1 MKQLPPQTTQ
11 TWDEVMD
18 SRLITAATLAACS
31 GILYSYEHVESN
43 EKFSPVNGRIVGWDM
58 GNARKVQPRNSLC
71 LCGSNK
77 KAKKCCVWMP
87 LSNVP

>member
-18 SRLITAATLAACS
+18 SRMIATTLAACS
-31 GILYSYEHVESN
+31 LGMLSGYQGVESN
-43 EKFSPVNGRIVGWDM
+43 EEFAPISGRVVGHDY
-58 GNARKVQPRNSLC
+58 GKGRKVQPRNSLC

-87 LSNVP
+87 IE